1 MGVVNGC
8 SLGDGTTNDAT
19 YFSSAKAFAAELP
32 AENRGIRTP
41 AIQFRVSVLS
51 EGEIKRGWALRG
63 ALAFTSRRNS
73 SVVRWGHRTATTTHH
88 PRRQHGNGTSNFGID
103 FIFHRQQFS
112 LFLFFA
118 AVVAIV
124 VVAIAFAIAVAVTVS
139 VVCG

>member
-63 ALAFTSRRNS
+63 AFAFTSRRNS
-73 SVVRWGHRTATTTHH
+73 SVVPPHSFDDARKTHLYASFLSFAGMAKTTIEGRERQVRVTA
-88 PRRQHGNGTSNFGID
+88 RSID
-103 FIFHRQQFS
+103 
-112 LFLFFA
+112 
-118 AVVAIV
+118 
-124 VVAIAFAIAVAVTVS
+124 S
-139 VVCG
+139 VCSSSFP